1 MNEPSRVAAIV
12 VAAGRGSRAG
22 AGVPKQYRPLAGQP
36 AIRRSLAALASHPR
50 ISHVLAVIH
59 PDDEAAFADAAAD
72 LGILP
77 PVHGGATRQDS
88 VQRGLEALTEAQPAF
103 VLIHDAARPF
113 LPHDVI
119 DRLLD
124 ALETNDGAVPTL
136 PVVDSL
142 RTGDSHADGEAD
154 RSRLKR
160 VQTPQAFRYD
170 TIRAAHGAAA
180 TDATDDV
187 AVALAA
193 GLGVAFVEGDERLA
207 KLTYPADFARAE
219 ALLGADLVTRV
230 GQGFDVHR
238 FGPGDHVWLCGV
250 AVPHTHG
257 LVGHSDADVGLH
269 ALTDALLGAAAM
281 GDIGDHFPPSD
292 PKWRGAAS
300 HLFLTHARDLV
311 LARGG
316 IIDHVDVTLIC
327 ETPKVGPHREAM
339 RQRVAALLR
348 LPMEGVS
355 IKATTTERL
364 GFTGR
369 KEGIAAQAMASV
381 RLSTMEI
388 M

>member
-22 AGVPKQYRPLAGQP
+22 EGVPKQYRALAGQP
-36 AIRRSLAALASHPR
+36 VIRRSLAALASHPR
-50 ISHVLAVIH
+50 VGQVVAVIH
-59 PDDEAAFADAAAD
+59 PDDTAAFSDAAQG
-72 LGILP
+72 LGTLP
-77 PVHGGATRQDS
+77 VPGGATRQES
-88 VQRGLEALTEAQPAF
+88 VHRGLEALADFAPDL
-103 VLIHDAARPF
+103 VLIHDAARP
-113 LPHDVI
+113 LLSHDVI

-124 ALETNDGAVPTL
+124 ALAENEGAVPAL

-142 RTGDSHADGEAD
+142 RTGETHADGEVD

-160 VQTPQAFRYD
+160 VQTPQAFRYAA
-170 TIRAAHGAAA
+170 IRSAHADAAP
-180 TDATDDV
+180 DATDDV

-193 GLGVAFVEGDERLA
+193 GLRIAFVEGDEKLA

-219 ALLGADLVTRV
+219 ALLGAGRVTRV

-250 AVPHTHG
+250 KVPHDHG

-292 PKWRGAAS
+292 PKWRGAPS
-300 HLFLTHARDLV
+300 DQFLIHARDLI
-311 LARGG
+311 LARSG

-339 RQRVAALLR
+339 RQRVAGLLR
-348 LPMEGVS
+348 LPVEGVS
-355 IKATTTERL
+355 IKATTTEKL

-369 KEGIAAQAMASV
+369 REGIAAQATASV
-381 RLSTMEI
+381 RLSTVEI
-388 M
+388 K

>member
-1 MNEPSRVAAIV
+1 MSEPPRVAAIV

-22 AGVPKQYRPLAGQP
+22 EGAPKQYRMLAGQP
-36 AIRRSLAALASHPR
+36 VLRRSLAALAGHPR
-50 ISHVLAVIH
+50 MSHVVAVIH
-59 PDDEAAFADAAAD
+59 PEDTAAFSEAAHG
-72 LGILP
+72 LGAL

-88 VQRGLEALTEAQPAF
+88 VRRGLEALADFAPDL
-103 VLIHDAARPF
+103 VLIHDAARPL

-124 ALETNDGAVPTL
+124 ALAENDGAVPAL

-142 RTGDSHADGEAD
+142 RTGETHADGEVD

-160 VQTPQAFRYD
+160 VQTPQAFRYAA
-170 TIRAAHGAAA
+170 IRAAHAKAAP
-180 TDATDDV
+180 DATDDV

-193 GLGVAFVEGDERLA
+193 GLSVAFVEGDERLA
-207 KLTYPADFARAE
+207 KLTYPTDFARAE
-219 ALLGADLVTRV
+219 ALLGAGLITRV

-250 AVPHTHG
+250 KVPHDHA
-257 LVGHSDADVGLH
+257 LIGHSDADVGLH

-292 PKWRGAAS
+292 PKWRGAPS
-300 HLFLTHARDLV
+300 DQFLVHARDLI

-327 ETPKVGPHREAM
+327 ETPKVAPHRDTM

-348 LPMEGVS
+348 LSVEGVS
-355 IKATTTERL
+355 IKATTTEKL

-369 KEGIAAQAMASV
+369 KEGIAAQATASI
-381 RLSTMEI
+381 RLSTVEMK
-388 M
+388 

>member
-1 MNEPSRVAAIV
+1 MSEPTRVAAIV

-22 AGVPKQYRPLAGQP
+22 EGAPKQYRMLAGQP
-36 AIRRSLAALASHPR
+36 VLSRSLAALAGHPR
-50 ISHVLAVIH
+50 ISHVVAVIH
-59 PDDEAAFADAAAD
+59 PEDTAAFAEAAHG
-72 LGILP
+72 LGAL

-88 VQRGLEALTEAQPAF
+88 VRRGLEALADFAPDL
-103 VLIHDAARPF
+103 VLIHDAARPL

-124 ALETNDGAVPTL
+124 ALAENDGAVPAL

-142 RTGDSHADGEAD
+142 RTGETHADGEVD

-160 VQTPQAFRYD
+160 VQTPQAFRYAA
-170 TIRAAHGAAA
+170 IRAAHAKAAP
-180 TDATDDV
+180 DATDDV
-187 AVALAA
+187 TVALAA
-193 GLGVAFVEGDERLA
+193 GLSVAFVEGNERLA
-207 KLTYPADFARAE
+207 KLTYPTDFARAE
-219 ALLGADLVTRV
+219 ALLGAGLITRV

-250 AVPHTHG
+250 KVPHDHA
-257 LVGHSDADVGLH
+257 LIGHSDADVGLH

-292 PKWRGAAS
+292 PKWRGAPS
-300 HLFLTHARDLV
+300 DQFLVHARDLI

-327 ETPKVGPHREAM
+327 ETPKVAPHRDAM

-348 LPMEGVS
+348 LSVEGVS
-355 IKATTTERL
+355 IKATTTEKL

-369 KEGIAAQAMASV
+369 KEGIAAQATASI
-381 RLSTMEI
+381 RLSTVEMK
-388 M
+388 

>member
-1 MNEPSRVAAIV
+1 MSEPTRVAAIV

-22 AGVPKQYRPLAGQP
+22 EGAPKQYRMLAGQP
-36 AIRRSLAALASHPR
+36 VLRRSLAALAGHPR
-50 ISHVLAVIH
+50 VSHVVAVIH
-59 PDDEAAFADAAAD
+59 PEDTAAFSEAAQG
-72 LGILP
+72 LGAL
-77 PVHGGATRQDS
+77 PVHGGETRQDS
-88 VQRGLEALTEAQPAF
+88 VRRGLEALADFAPDL
-103 VLIHDAARPF
+103 VLIHDAARP
-113 LPHDVI
+113 LLMHDVI

-124 ALETNDGAVPTL
+124 ALAENDGAVPAL

-142 RTGDSHADGEAD
+142 RTGETHADGEVD

-160 VQTPQAFRYD
+160 VQTPQAFRYAA
-170 TIRAAHGAAA
+170 IRAAHATAAP
-180 TDATDDV
+180 DATDDV

-193 GLGVAFVEGDERLA
+193 GLSVAFVEGDERLA
-207 KLTYPADFARAE
+207 KLTYPTDFARAE
-219 ALLGADLVTRV
+219 ALLGAGLVTRV

-250 AVPHTHG
+250 KVPHDHG
-257 LVGHSDADVGLH
+257 LIGHSDADVGLH

-292 PKWRGAAS
+292 PKWRGAPS
-300 HLFLTHARDLV
+300 DQFLVHARDLI

-327 ETPKVGPHREAM
+327 ETPKVAPHRDAM

-348 LPMEGVS
+348 LSVEGVS
-355 IKATTTERL
+355 IKATTTEKL

-369 KEGIAAQAMASV
+369 KEGIAAQATASI
-381 RLSTMEI
+381 RLSTVEMK
-388 M
+388 

>member
-1 MNEPSRVAAIV
+1 MSEPRVAAII

-22 AGVPKQYRPLAGQP
+22 EGVPKQYRMLAGQP
-36 AIRRSLAALASHPR
+36 VLRRSLAALASHLR
-50 ISHVLAVIH
+50 IAHIVAVIH
-59 PDDEAAFADAAAD
+59 PEDTAAFAESAQG
-72 LGILP
+72 LGALP
-77 PVHGGATRQDS
+77 VPGGATRQDS
-88 VQRGLEALTEAQPAF
+88 VRRGLEALADFAPDL
-103 VLIHDAARPF
+103 VLIHDAARPL

-119 DRLLD
+119 DRLLG
-124 ALETNDGAVPTL
+124 ALAENDGAVPAL

-142 RTGDSHADGEAD
+142 RTGETHADGEVD

-160 VQTPQAFRYD
+160 VQTPQAFRY
-170 TIRAAHGAAA
+170 TAIRAAHANA
-180 TDATDDV
+180 TPDATDDV

-193 GLGVAFVEGDERLA
+193 GLRVAYVEGDERLA
-207 KLTYPADFARAE
+207 KLTYPTDFARAE
-219 ALLGADLVTRV
+219 AILTTSLVTRV

-250 AVPHTHG
+250 KVPHDHA
-257 LVGHSDADVGLH
+257 LIGHSDADVGLH

-292 PKWRGAAS
+292 PKWRGAPS
-300 HLFLTHARDLV
+300 DQFLVHARDLI

-327 ETPKVGPHREAM
+327 ETPKVAPHRDTM

-348 LPMEGVS
+348 LSVEGVS
-355 IKATTTERL
+355 IKATTTEKL

-369 KEGIAAQAMASV
+369 KEGIAAQAMASI
-381 RLSTMEI
+381 RLSTVEMK
-388 M
+388 

>member
-1 MNEPSRVAAIV
+1 MSEPPRVAAIV

-22 AGVPKQYRPLAGQP
+22 EGAPKQYRMLAGQP
-36 AIRRSLAALASHPR
+36 VIRRSLAALAGHPR
-50 ISHVLAVIH
+50 VSHVVAVIH
-59 PDDEAAFADAAAD
+59 PEDTAAFSEAAHG
-72 LGILP
+72 LGAL

-88 VQRGLEALTEAQPAF
+88 VRRGLEALADFAPDL
-103 VLIHDAARPF
+103 VLIHDAARPL
-113 LPHDVI
+113 LPHDII

-124 ALETNDGAVPTL
+124 ALAENDGAVPAL

-142 RTGDSHADGEAD
+142 RTGETHADGEVD

-160 VQTPQAFRYD
+160 VQTPQAFRYAA
-170 TIRAAHGAAA
+170 IRAAHAKAAP
-180 TDATDDV
+180 DATDDV

-193 GLGVAFVEGDERLA
+193 GLSVAFVEGDERLA
-207 KLTYPADFARAE
+207 KLTYPTDFARAE
-219 ALLGADLVTRV
+219 DLLGAGLVTRV

-250 AVPHTHG
+250 KVPHDHA
-257 LVGHSDADVGLH
+257 LIGHSDADVGLH

-292 PKWRGAAS
+292 PKWRGAPS
-300 HLFLTHARDLV
+300 DQFLVHARDLV

-327 ETPKVGPHREAM
+327 ETPKVAPHRDAM

-348 LPMEGVS
+348 LSVEGVS
-355 IKATTTERL
+355 IKATTTEKL

-369 KEGIAAQAMASV
+369 KEGIAAQATASI
-381 RLSTMEI
+381 RLSTVEMK
-388 M
+388 

>member
-22 AGVPKQYRPLAGQP
+22 EGAPKQYRLLAGQP
-36 AIRRSLAALASHPR
+36 VIRRAIVALAAHPR
-50 ISHVLAVIH
+50 IGQVVAVIH
-59 PDDEAAFADAAAD
+59 PEDATVFADATQGLD
-72 LGILP
+72 VLSVP
-77 PVHGGATRQDS
+77 GGATRQDS
-88 VQRGLEALTEAQPAF
+88 VHRGLEALATFAPDL
-103 VLIHDAARPF
+103 VLIHDAARP
-113 LPHDVI
+113 LLSHDVI
-119 DRLLD
+119 DRLLG
-124 ALETNDGAVPTL
+124 ALADNDGAVPAL

-142 RTGDSHADGEAD
+142 RTGETHADGEVD

-160 VQTPQAFRYD
+160 VQTPQAFRYAA
-170 TIRAAHGAAA
+170 IRSAHADA
-180 TDATDDV
+180 TADATDDV

-193 GLGVAFVEGDERLA
+193 GLSVAFVEGDERLA
-207 KLTYPADFARAE
+207 KLTYSADFASAE
-219 ALLGADLVTRV
+219 AILSAGLIIRV

-250 AVPHTHG
+250 KVPHGHG
-257 LVGHSDADVGLH
+257 LIGHSDADVGLH

-300 HLFLTHARDLV
+300 DQFLIHARDLI

-316 IIDHVDVTLIC
+316 IIDHVDLTLIC
-327 ETPKVGPHREAM
+327 ETPKVGPHRDAM
-339 RQRVAALLR
+339 RQRVASLLR
-348 LPMEGVS
+348 LPVEGVS

-369 KEGIAAQAMASV
+369 SEGIAAQATATI
-381 RLSTMEI
+381 RL
-388 M
+388 

>member
-1 MNEPSRVAAIV
+1 MSEPTRVAAIV

-22 AGVPKQYRPLAGQP
+22 EGAPKQYRMLAGQP
-36 AIRRSLAALASHPR
+36 VLSRSLAALASHPG
-50 ISHVLAVIH
+50 ISHVVAAIH
-59 PDDEAAFADAAAD
+59 PDDGEAFAEAAQG
-72 LGILP
+72 LGAL

-88 VQRGLEALTEAQPAF
+88 VRRGLEALADFAPDL
-103 VLIHDAARPF
+103 VLIHDAARPL

-124 ALETNDGAVPTL
+124 ALAENDGAVPAL

-142 RTGDSHADGEAD
+142 RTGETHADGEVD

-160 VQTPQAFRYD
+160 VQTPQAFRYAA
-170 TIRAAHGAAA
+170 IRAAHAKAAP
-180 TDATDDV
+180 DATDDV
-187 AVALAA
+187 TVALAA
-193 GLGVAFVEGDERLA
+193 GLSVAFVEGNERLA
-207 KLTYPADFARAE
+207 KLTYPTDFARAE
-219 ALLGADLVTRV
+219 ALLGAGLITRV

-250 AVPHTHG
+250 KVPHDHA
-257 LVGHSDADVGLH
+257 LIGHSDADVGLH

-292 PKWRGAAS
+292 PKWRGAPS
-300 HLFLTHARDLV
+300 DQFLVHARDLI

-327 ETPKVGPHREAM
+327 ETPKVAPHRDAM

-348 LPMEGVS
+348 LSVEGVS
-355 IKATTTERL
+355 IKATTTEKL

-369 KEGIAAQAMASV
+369 KEGIAAQATASI
-381 RLSTMEI
+381 RLSTVEMK
-388 M
+388 